1 MVKKIFALLVCFIGL
16 TIFISILHC
25 QGSIKT
31 ITLPNGEAVLDL
43 NGEWDV
49 LVEGYG
55 EARSIGN
62 WKQIC
67 KITQEGSSFVGVRM
81 MDDPY
86 NTKGSQNL
94 RGELDKNGFKKV
106 QLVTT
111 LMGSID
117 AKGQI
122 SEDGNKM
129 IIDDGMRVRVTFTKK
144 NKGVPIPK

>member
-1 MVKKIFALLVCFIGL
+1 MVKKIFALLVFFIGL

-25 QGSIKT
+25 QGSMKT
-31 ITLPNGEAVLDL
+31 ITLPNGAVVLDL

-55 EARSIGN
+55 EASSIGS

-86 NTKGSQNL
+86 NSKGSQNL
-94 RGELDKNGFKKV
+94 RGELDKSGFKKV
-106 QLVTT
+106 QIITT
-111 LMGSID
+111 LMGPID
-117 AKGQI
+117 AKGLI

-129 IIDDGMRVRVTFTKK
+129 IIDDGVRIRSTYTRKK
-144 NKGVPIPK
+144 